1 MQSYQIFLRSLDTLY
16 SSIHCV
22 SVNFY
27 LLSPNLD
34 QLCGLMTNFSF
45 VGIVGQL
52 R

>member
-1 MQSYQIFLRSLDTLY
+1 MQFYQIFLRSLDTLY
-16 SSIHCV
+16 SNINCV
-22 SVNFY
+22 SINFY

-34 QLCGLMTNFSF
+34 QPCGLMTDFSF